1 MFLSEQRCVISTRKL
16 REFLTSEPFRE
27 GKEESD
33 EGGER
38 GENKQLV
45 TSARR

>member
-1 MFLSEQRCVISTRKL
+1 MLLSEQHCVISARKL
-16 REFLTSEPFRE
+16 REFLASEPFRE

-38 GENKQLV
+38 GE
-45 TSARR
+45 TSSW